1 MLGTFGD
8 MFGFLNAVFSGVAF
22 AAIYYTLRIQQK
34 QHDIQESELNMKRE
48 MAFIS
53 VDEVESREVF
63 QTTVPGQSGPQ
74 CPACYVRLVL
84 KNEARMPAK
93 GCRVMLTAIEKKR
106 PGEQYSVVRE
116 SKLTLRLLQPTED
129 DNAPEERAFTIP
141 HNLPHYFNVCSVK
154 RDPPAAPAVRADP
167 SGARK
172 VEISGFIESL
182 RARLRITGF
191 TFPWIRRIR
200 RRWPCRWWFPSGTC

>member
-154 RDPPAAPAVRADP
+154 CDPPAAPAVRADP
-167 SGARK
+167 SAHAKSKYQGLSNHFELGCNYRFH
-172 VEISGFIESL
+172 ISVDSENSTPL
-182 RARLRITGF
+182 AVQMVV
-191 TFPWIRRIR
+191 
-200 RRWPCRWWFPSGTC
+200 SVGTC